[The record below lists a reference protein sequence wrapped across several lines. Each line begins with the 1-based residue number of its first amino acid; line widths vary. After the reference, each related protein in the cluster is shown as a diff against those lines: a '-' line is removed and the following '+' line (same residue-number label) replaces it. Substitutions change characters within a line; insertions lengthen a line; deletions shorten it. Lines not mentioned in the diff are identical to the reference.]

1 MKTIKQTALVL
12 SLATL
17 TGISTNAYAAKN
29 KHYDNV
35 SVDYAKVIGVKPV
48 TKRIKVSV
56 PVEQCYNK
64 QVWNETPRRHSHG
77 HGHKNEVIGALIGA
91 AVGNQIGKNAKKGNG
106 REIGTVAG
114 AVIGGVIGNSH
125 SRHHSH
131 RKSSGYYTTVRHCDT
146 HHEVSYEDQLVGY
159 DVTYKYRGIVY
170 NTRTKYHPGDSLKVK
185 VSVTPYDYS

>member
-12 SLATL
+12 SLAAL
-17 TGISTNAYAAKN
+17 TGISTNAYASKN

-35 SVDYAKVIGVKPV
+35 SVDYAKVIDVKPV
-48 TKRIKVSV
+48 NKRIKVSV
-56 PVEQCYNK
+56 PVEQCHNK
-64 QVWNETPRRHSHG
+64 QVWNETPRRHS

-131 RKSSGYYTTVRHCDT
+131 HRPAGYYTTVRHCDT
-146 HHEVSYEDQLVGY
+146 NYETRYKTKVVGY
-159 DVTYKYRGIVY
+159 DVKYRYRGKVY
-170 NTRTKYHPGDSLKVK
+170 STRMNQHPGSQIKVK
-185 VSVTPYDYS
+185 VDVTPIVS